1 MNKKNKILLSLISF
15 ILIFSLMIGCSG
27 SKETLTSVDEEFV
40 FSYGIDK
47 DGLWDGIKAIKNVDL
62 CEYTE
67 ISVPTEIH
75 EVSDEAVQAE
85 IDSMLTSFEEEIQIT
100 DRPLVDGDIVNID
113 YIGSVDG
120 VEFAGGNTQE
130 AGTVVTIGVTSY
142 IDDFLEQLIGH
153 SPGESFDI
161 EVTFPDEYNTEE
173 LSGKDAVF
181 AITINHIIE
190 MVTPEL
196 TDAFVAENLYEVY
209 GWETISAMK
218 NYVKKNIQN
227 SAIEYFI
234 QDYIVANSTVN
245 TLPQILVEYQEYSM
259 IQYYKDYA
267 AYYDMEYEEFLSA
280 AVGVTTTEELL
291 ETNLGQNTGT
301 AELYLLMQ
309 AVAEDADLSVTED
322 EAIEYFSGLS
332 QTGTHTEYLNIYGM
346 NHLKLI
352 TLQRKVLDYI
362 KATVVLD

>member
-1 MNKKNKILLSLISF
+1 MKRMNRIVILLIITVLIS
-15 ILIFSLMIGCSG
+15 SLLFGCSS
-27 SKETLTSVDEEFV
+27 SKETLTSVDEDFA

-47 DGLWDGIKAIKNVDL
+47 NGFWDSIKALKNVDL
-62 CEYTE
+62 CEYTG
-67 ISVPTEIH
+67 ITVPKEIH
-75 EVSDEAVQAE
+75 EVSEESLQAE
-85 IDSMLTSFEEEIQIT
+85 IDSMMTSFEEDVQVT
-100 DRPLVDGDIVNID
+100 DRALVDGDSVNID
-113 YIGSVDG
+113 YVGSVDG
-120 VEFAGGNTQE
+120 VPFAGGSTQDE
-130 AGTVVTIGVTSY
+130 GVDVIIGVTSY

-161 EVTFPDEYNTEE
+161 EVTFPDEYSNEE

-181 AITINHIIE
+181 AITINYITE
-190 MVTPEL
+190 KVTPEL
-196 TDAFVAENLYEVY
+196 TDAFVAENLFDVY

-218 NYVKKNIQN
+218 NYVKKSLQN

-234 QDYIVANSTVN
+234 QDYLVANSTVN
-245 TLPQILVEYQEYSM
+245 TLPQVLIEYQEFSM
-259 IQYYKDYA
+259 IRYYQDYA
-267 AYYDMEYEEFLSA
+267 IYYDMEYEEFLSA
-280 AVGVTTTEELL
+280 AVGVATTDELL
-291 ETNLGQNTGT
+291 DANLGQNTGT

-332 QTGTHTEYLNIYGM
+332 QTGSYTEYENIYGM

-362 KATVVLD
+362 KALVVLD

>member
-1 MNKKNKILLSLISF
+1 MKKTNKFLLIVVSF
-15 ILIFSLMIGCSG
+15 ILISSLLIGCSG
-27 SKETLTSVDEEFV
+27 SKATLTSVDEDFA

-47 DGLWDGIKAIKNVDL
+47 NGFWDGIKALNNVDL
-62 CEYTE
+62 CEYTG
-67 ISVPTEIH
+67 IVVPKDIH
-75 EVSDEAVQAE
+75 EVSDESLQAE
-85 IDSMLTSFEEEIQIT
+85 IDSMLSSFEEDVQIT
-100 DRPLVDGDIVNID
+100 DRAIVNGDTVNID

-130 AGTVVTIGVTSY
+130 AGTDVTIGVTSY

-161 EVTFPDEYNTEE
+161 EVTFPDDYSSEE

-181 AITINHIIE
+181 AITINYIIE
-190 MVTPEL
+190 KVIPEL
-196 TDAFVAENLYEVY
+196 TDEFVAENLSETY

-218 NYVKKNIQN
+218 NYVKKNLQN

-234 QDYIVANSTVN
+234 QDYLVANSTVN
-245 TLPQILVEYQEYSM
+245 TLPEILVEYQEFSM

-267 AYYDMEYEEFLSA
+267 TYYDMEYEEFLNA
-280 AVGVTTTEELL
+280 AVGVTTTDELL

-322 EAIEYFSGLS
+322 EAIEYFAGLS
-332 QTGTHTEYLNIYGM
+332 QTGSHTEYENIYGI

-362 KATVVLD
+362 KTSLVLD